1 MSLPVSD
8 PPVVAASERF
18 TAEFAE
24 CFGAFEVEFSFTY
37 NALRRH
43 GINESDAEDLVQEV
57 FLVMWRR
64 WEQYDRTR
72 PIRPWL
78 AGIAFRVAY
87 NHRQRL
93 GREVP
98 GGLIDR
104 EDDTPD
110 PEQRLAEDSARSMV
124 RRVLAS
130 LPEKHR
136 SLILAHDVDGTTVRE
151 IAARLAVPIPTA
163 HTRLRAARRAFAKT
177 WKRLLAISGT
187 KARIAP
193 LLAASKVEVDAPE
206 TTPPPETRRRSIARA
221 RAVLPL
227 GLLARPRERLQH
239 HVRRQTRPGPG
250 GLWKA
255 WVPVAGSLLLGGA
268 FLLATLSSGRTPS
281 ATAPVVAV
289 VSSVPTP
296 PVAAP
301 APAAPL
307 RSFVAGLRSRGT
319 LARTVLPVSP
329 ESAADRTRSLGQ
341 GLVGYWRFDDGA
353 GSPSARDWSGN
364 GNDCHLRHLDPST
377 TWGEGR
383 LGGGVTLG
391 GEGWLECPN
400 VEPLARMDREM
411 TLSLWVRRAG
421 AKQGVRALVT
431 RQYADGD
438 LDTFHLG
445 FRDDDLALRSRIKG
459 GPVFASFPRQR
470 GHWHHVVATLDAR
483 GLGQLFIDGELVR
496 KKLKE
501 GRPSLRG
508 GNNPLIIGGG
518 INGPIADQVTELF
531 QGQIDELSVYDR
543 ALRPDEV
550 RMLAQ
555 GAQPRLSP

>member
-1 MSLPVSD
+1 MSLSVSD
-8 PPVVAASERF
+8 RPAVAASARF
-18 TAEFAE
+18 AAEFAE
-24 CFGAFEVEFSFTY
+24 CFGAFEAEFSFTY

-64 WEQYDRTR
+64 WEQYDRSR

-110 PEQRLAEDSARSMV
+110 PEQRLAVDSARSMV

-151 IAARLAVPIPTA
+151 IAERLEVPIPTA

-193 LLAASKVEVDAPE
+193 LLAASKALDAAAAE
-206 TTPPPETRRRSIARA
+206 EETPPPPQTRRRSMARA
-221 RAVLPL
+221 RAVLPF
-227 GLLARPRERLQH
+227 GLLPRRGEGLGTH
-239 HVRRQTRPGPG
+239 LRRQHRPGA

-255 WVPVAGSLLLGGA
+255 WLPVTGSLLFGA
-268 FLLATLSSGRTPS
+268 ILLSNLASGL
-281 ATAPVVAV
+281 
-289 VSSVPTP
+289 
-296 PVAAP
+296 
-301 APAAPL
+301 APAAGAVVKVVEPATPAHAAAPPAPV
-307 RSFVAGLRSRGT
+307 RSFVASLRSHGT
-319 LARTVLPVSP
+319 LTRTTLPLPP
-329 ESAADRTRSLGQ
+329 ESPSNERTRSLGQ
-341 GLVGYWRFDDGA
+341 GLIGYWRFDDGP

-364 GNDCHLRHLDPST
+364 GNDCHLRHLDPAT

-391 GEGWLECPN
+391 GQGWLECPN
-400 VEPLARMDREM
+400 IESLARMDREM
-411 TLSLWVRRAG
+411 TLSLWVRRSG

-431 RQYADGD
+431 RQFADGD

-445 FRDDDLALRSRIKG
+445 FRNDDIALRSRIKG
-459 GPVFASFPRQR
+459 GPVFAAFPRAR
-470 GHWHHVVATLDAR
+470 GQWHHVVATLDGQ
-483 GLGQLFIDGELVR
+483 GLAQLFVDGELVR

-501 GRPSLRG
+501 GRPSLHG
-508 GNNPLIIGGG
+508 GSNALIVGGG
-518 INGPIADQVTELF
+518 INGPRPDRVSELF
-531 QGQIDELSVYDR
+531 EGQIDELAVYDR
-543 ALRPDEV
+543 ALRADEIQK
-550 RMLAQ
+550 LAQ
-555 GAQPRLSP
+555 GAQPALSP